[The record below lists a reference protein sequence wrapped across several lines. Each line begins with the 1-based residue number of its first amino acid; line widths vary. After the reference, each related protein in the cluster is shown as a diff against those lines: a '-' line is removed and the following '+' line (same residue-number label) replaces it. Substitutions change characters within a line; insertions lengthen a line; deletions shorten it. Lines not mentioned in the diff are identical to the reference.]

1 MMMPSDP
8 RVQAAAPAEPGATPA
23 RAFVSWRRLRALITK
38 ETRQLLRDKSNLMV
52 GLFLP
57 VVLIL
62 IFGYGLSFD
71 VRNAPVAIVA
81 DDSSP
86 TAQDVLAGFY
96 LSPYF
101 TVTRPTS
108 MQAAQQ
114 LMLKREV
121 DAIIHVQSD
130 FSRQLAAGNASI
142 QVLVNG
148 VDANRAR
155 VLQGFAQGAI
165 GQWSIKRAAAGEVS
179 VLPVP
184 AVSLQSRLWYNE
196 ANNSTYFL
204 VPGLIVLVMTLTGS
218 LLTSLVM
225 AREWERGTL
234 ESLFVTPANSNEIV
248 ISKLVPYFGV
258 GLVGLAMCILA
269 GKFLFGV
276 PIRGSLL
283 LIIFVSM
290 LYLLVS
296 LSLGLLV
303 SAATRNQFLAS
314 QLAVILSFLPALM
327 LSGFIFDLHSVPA
340 VVRGISR
347 VLPATYYVEALQT
360 LFLAGDEWGLIVKDC
375 AVLAL
380 SASVLLALT
389 RRHTRKV
396 LA

>member
-1 MMMPSDP
+1 MNTAKAD
-8 RVQAAAPAEPGATPA
+8 AATA
-23 RAFVSWRRLRALITK
+23 RSFVSGRRLRALITK

-62 IFGYGLSFD
+62 MFGYGLTFD
-71 VRNAPVAIVA
+71 VRNVPVAIVA
-81 DDSSP
+81 DDTSP

-96 LSPYF
+96 LSSFF

-108 MQAAQQ
+108 MHEAQQ
-114 LMLKREV
+114 LMLKRKV
-121 DAIIHVQSD
+121 DAIVHVQTD

-142 QVLVNG
+142 QVVVNG

-155 VLQGFAQGAI
+155 VLQAFAQGAI
-165 GQWSIKRAAAGEVS
+165 GQWSIKRAAAGEVAA
-179 VLPVP
+179 LPVP
-184 AVSLQSRLWYNE
+184 AVSLQTRLWYNE
-196 ANNSTYFL
+196 ANNSRYFL
-204 VPGLIVLVMTLTGS
+204 VPGLIVLVMTLTGA

-234 ESLFVTPANSNEIV
+234 EALFVTPVNSNEII

-258 GLVGLAMCILA
+258 GLAGLAMCILA

-283 LIIFVSM
+283 LIVVVSM

-296 LSLGLLV
+296 LSLGLLI
-303 SAATRNQFLAS
+303 SAATKSQFLAS
-314 QLAVILSFLPALM
+314 QLALVLSFLPALM

-360 LFLAGDEWGLIVKDC
+360 LFLAGNEWGLIVKDC
-375 AVLAL
+375 AVLVL
-380 SASVLLALT
+380 SAITLLVLT
-389 RRHTRKV
+389 RHNTRKV

>member
-1 MMMPSDP
+1 MSAPSELRSEPVPSVDP
-8 RVQAAAPAEPGATPA
+8 HAATPRSHIA
-23 RAFVSWRRLRALITK
+23 WRRLRALITK

-52 GLFLP
+52 GIFLP

-71 VRNAPVAIVA
+71 IRNAPVAIVA
-81 DDSSP
+81 DDTSP
-86 TAQDVLAGFY
+86 MAQDVVAGFA

-101 TVTRPTS
+101 SVVRPAS
-108 MQAAQQ
+108 LHAAQQ
-114 LMLKREV
+114 LMLKRKV
-121 DAIIHVQSD
+121 DAIVYLQSD
-130 FSRQLAAGNASI
+130 FSRQLAAGNATI

-155 VLQGFAQGAI
+155 VLQAFAQSAI
-165 GQWSIKRAAAGEVS
+165 SQWSIKRVAAGETVAMS
-179 VLPVP
+179 VP
-184 AVSLQSRLWYNE
+184 AVSLETRLWYNE

-204 VPGLIVLVMTLTGS
+204 VPGLIVLIMTLNGA

-234 ESLFVTPANSNEIV
+234 ESLFVTPVSSSEIV
-248 ISKLVPYFGV
+248 ISKLIPYFGA
-258 GLVGLAMCILA
+258 GLAGLAMCLLA
-269 GKFLFGV
+269 GKFLFAV

-283 LIIFVSM
+283 LIVVISM

-296 LSLGLLV
+296 LSLGLLI
-303 SAATRNQFLAS
+303 SAATKNQFLAS
-314 QLAVILSFLPALM
+314 QLALILGFLPALM

-360 LFLAGDEWGLIVKDC
+360 LFLAGNVWELLIKDC
-375 AVLAL
+375 AVLVI
-380 SASVLLALT
+380 SAVVLLVLARLN
-389 RRHTRKV
+389 TRKV

>member
-1 MMMPSDP
+1 MNTAKAD
-8 RVQAAAPAEPGATPA
+8 AATA
-23 RAFVSWRRLRALITK
+23 RSFVSWRRLRALITK

-62 IFGYGLSFD
+62 MFGYGLTFD
-71 VRNAPVAIVA
+71 VRNVPVAIVA
-81 DDSSP
+81 DDTSP

-96 LSPYF
+96 LSSFF

-108 MQAAQQ
+108 MHEAQQ
-114 LMLKREV
+114 LMLKRKV
-121 DAIIHVQSD
+121 DAIVHVQTD

-142 QVLVNG
+142 QVVVNG

-155 VLQGFAQGAI
+155 VLQAFAQGAI
-165 GQWSIKRAAAGEVS
+165 GQWSIKRAAAGEVAA
-179 VLPVP
+179 LPVP
-184 AVSLQSRLWYNE
+184 AVSLQTRLWYNE
-196 ANNSTYFL
+196 ANNSRYFL
-204 VPGLIVLVMTLTGS
+204 VPGLIVLVMTLTGA

-234 ESLFVTPANSNEIV
+234 EALFVTPVNSNEII

-258 GLVGLAMCILA
+258 GLAGLAMCILA

-283 LIIFVSM
+283 LIVVVSM

-296 LSLGLLV
+296 LSLGLLI
-303 SAATRNQFLAS
+303 SAATKSQFLAS
-314 QLAVILSFLPALM
+314 QLALVLSFLPALM

-360 LFLAGDEWGLIVKDC
+360 LFLAGNEWGLIVKDC
-375 AVLAL
+375 AVLVL
-380 SASVLLALT
+380 SAITLLVLT
-389 RRHTRKV
+389 RHNTRKV